1 MPVTISGDGTVTG
14 LAVGGLPDGV
24 VDEDTLANLAV
35 GTGKIANNA
44 VTSAKSTIA
53 SGITIIDT
61 WRLTT
66 DMNVPDGYIT
76 TNWARATDT
85 MTIQLGSAVTES
97 SGVFTLPETG
107 IWRIH
112 LQLEIY
118 SGQESRWVEGQI
130 HGSTDGSSFSRIAN
144 GLVGIFDTSGNVHN
158 SLTASTYY
166 NVTNTSNNKIKVY
179 LSDAGSANNESSSTA
194 NVSFIEFAKVG
205 M

>member
-1 MPVTISGDGTVTG
+1 MALTIYANGKIESSSGGLQVPTNGVWVTG
-14 LAVGGLPDGV
+14 
-24 VDEDTLANLAV
+24 
-35 GTGKIANNA
+35 
-44 VTSAKSTIA
+44 
-53 SGITIIDT
+53 GITIIDT
-61 WRLTT
+61 WRLTS
-66 DMNVPDGYIT
+66 DMGVPDGYVT
-76 TNWARATDT
+76 SNWARATDT
-85 MTIQLGSAVTES
+85 MTKQLGSAVTES
-97 SGVFTLPETG
+97 SGLFTLPETG
-107 IWRIH
+107 VWRIN

-144 GLVGIFDTSGNVHN
+144 GLVGIFDTSGNVHQ

-179 LSDAGSANNESSSTA
+179 LSDAGSATNESNSIA